1 MPLSRRQLLH
11 GSAFATLAAGWPGL
25 TRSLPAA
32 TAAAAGNGASDED
45 FWATVR
51 RDYELRDGLIN
62 LEAGNWGIMSR
73 PVLERYIE
81 HSRRVN
87 RDNSFYARR
96 QYPRDVGA
104 VLERLAAGLAV
115 DPAELAL
122 TRNAT
127 EALQAL
133 IGGYRGLRVG
143 DAVMYAD
150 LDYGSI
156 QAAMDALA
164 QREQCSV
171 QRLALPEPASH
182 DGLVA
187 FYRQALRDNPRVR
200 LLLLTQVS
208 HRTGL
213 VLPVREI
220 VAEARELG
228 VDVIVDAAHAW
239 GQLDYQVPDLGAD
252 FVGFNLHKWI
262 GAPLGVGLL
271 YIRRERLE
279 AIAPHPA
286 AAGWELERA
295 AGRVHTG
302 TSNFAAVLSVAD
314 ALDYHQ
320 AIGPA
325 RKEARLRYLR
335 SVWVDALQGLDGV
348 TVLTPDDP
356 RLHAGMSAFRL
367 AGYSGAAGNRAL
379 AERLLEDF
387 GIFTV
392 HRDGVAGGACVRVT
406 PALYNAP
413 ADCRALAAAVRA
425 LLGSTA

>member
-11 GSAFATLAAGWPGL
+11 GAALATLAAGCPGR
-25 TRSLPAA
+25 TTAGTAAA
-32 TAAAAGNGASDED
+32 TAGAAGDES

-51 RDYELRDGLIN
+51 RDYEVRDGLIN

-73 PVLERYIE
+73 PVLERYLE
-81 HSRRVN
+81 HSRRIN

-96 QYPRDVGA
+96 QYPQDVGA
-104 VLERLAAGLAV
+104 LLERLADLLAV
-115 DPAELAL
+115 EPAELAL

-133 IGGYRGLRVG
+133 IGGYRGLRAG
-143 DAVMYAD
+143 EAVMYAD

-171 QRLALPEPASH
+171 HRLALPEPASYC
-182 DGLVA
+182 GLVD
-187 FYRQALRDNPRVR
+187 FYRNALVDNPRVR

-271 YIRRERLE
+271 YIRRERLD

-286 AAGWELERA
+286 AGGWELERA

-335 SVWVDALQGLDGV
+335 SVWVDALRGLDSV
-348 TVLTPDDP
+348 TVLTPEDP

-367 AGYSGAAGNRAL
+367 AGYKGVAGNRAL
-379 AERLLEDF
+379 AERLLEGF

-406 PALYNAP
+406 PALYNVP
-413 ADCRALAAAVRA
+413 ADCRALAAALRA
-425 LLGSTA
+425 LVGTTA